1 MTEHYD
7 DTDDLAERT
16 LSNRQVLGFI
26 GAFWLRRPVLF
37 WTSVVLTLVA
47 IGFDLALPW
56 AAGRLMDIVAA
67 GPDQADLAWRAWAI
81 FIGVFFAFTVVRNIA
96 FRFWNPMAAA
106 NMKDMTDEG
115 FKRVQSYSADWHAN
129 TFAGSTVRRLSRGMW
144 GYDMVSDAVIL
155 WLGPA

>member
-81 FIGVFFAFTVVRNIA
+81 FIGVFLAFTVG
-96 FRFWNPMAAA
+96 FEPMESDSAPPIRESSA
-106 NMKDMTDEG
+106 TDL
-115 FKRVQSYSADWHAN
+115 RL
-129 TFAGSTVRRLSRGMW
+129 AGRT
-144 GYDMVSDAVIL
+144 
-155 WLGPA
+155 